1 LILGVVRGSVPAI
14 SKLVTLGN
22 IDPIIYA
29 GSITLG
35 GGLLLFCINTVMGQT
50 IAPTS
55 HMIKFSI
62 IGGLIGIA
70 FPHIIF
76 FIGIKSVDV
85 GIASA
90 MISGIPILIYLLSI
104 ICRQE
109 IFSLRRLIGVAFGF
123 GGVALIAMGA
133 LTENM
138 LLSAPFLGLALILL
152 STFFYAT
159 NVIYISIFLPTNIL
173 KIQAASWMMIFG
185 SAPIWVYV
193 LLGYDTGIII
203 ENVTNSAFRYVLV
216 HCVISGA
223 AYWLSFQIIA
233 NHGPV
238 IYSVAAYLMVVF
250 GIIIGVLGFQ
260 ENYTNAD
267 LSGVALIL
275 IGVLIVT
282 LKSHQ
287 KLTDPKLEP
296 PQT

>member
-1 LILGVVRGSVPAI
+1 MRGSVPAI

-35 GGLLLFCINTVMGQT
+35 GGVLLFCINTAMGRT
-50 IAPTS
+50 ITPTVD
-55 HMIKFSI
+55 MIKFSI
-62 IGGLIGIA
+62 IGGFIGIA

-76 FIGIKSVDV
+76 FIGIKNVDV

-90 MISGIPILIYLLSI
+90 MISGIPILIYILSI

-109 IFSLRRLIGVAFGF
+109 KFSLRRLIGVAFGF
-123 GGVALIAMGA
+123 GGVTLIATGA
-133 LTENM
+133 LTEGM
-138 LLSAPFLGLALILL
+138 LLSAPLLGLALILL

-159 NVIYISIFLPTNIL
+159 NVLYISVFLPPNIS
-173 KIQAASWMMIFG
+173 KMQAAAWMMIFG
-185 SAPIWVYV
+185 SAPIWAYII
-193 LLGYDTGIII
+193 LGYDTEMII
-203 ENVTNSAFRYVLV
+203 ENVTNNTFRYVLV
-216 HCVISGA
+216 HCVVSGV

-233 NHGPV
+233 TQGPV
-238 IYSVAAYLMVVF
+238 IYSTAAYLMVVF
-250 GIIIGVLGFQ
+250 GIVIGVLGFQ
-260 ENYTNAD
+260 ESYTYTD
-267 LSGVALIL
+267 LTGIGLIL

-287 KLTDPKLEP
+287 KLTEPKLEP

>member
-1 LILGVVRGSVPAI
+1 MRGSVPAI

-35 GGLLLFCINTVMGQT
+35 GGVLLFCINTAMGRT
-50 IAPTS
+50 ITPTVD
-55 HMIKFSI
+55 MIKFSI
-62 IGGLIGIA
+62 IGGFIGIA

-76 FIGIKSVDV
+76 FIGIKNVDV

-90 MISGIPILIYLLSI
+90 MISGIPILIYILSI

-109 IFSLRRLIGVAFGF
+109 KFSLRRLIGVAFGF
-123 GGVALIAMGA
+123 GGVTLIATGA
-133 LTENM
+133 LTEGM
-138 LLSAPFLGLALILL
+138 LLSAPLLGLALILL

-159 NVIYISIFLPTNIL
+159 NVLYISVFLPPNIS
-173 KIQAASWMMIFG
+173 KMQAAAWMMIFG
-185 SAPIWVYV
+185 SAPIWAYII
-193 LLGYDTGIII
+193 LGYDTEMII
-203 ENVTNSAFRYVLV
+203 ENVTNNTFRYVLV
-216 HCVISGA
+216 HCVVSGV

-233 NHGPV
+233 THGPV
-238 IYSVAAYLMVVF
+238 IYSTAAYLMVVF
-250 GIIIGVLGFQ
+250 GIVIGVLGFQ
-260 ENYTNAD
+260 ESYTYTD
-267 LSGVALIL
+267 LTGIGLIL

-287 KLTDPKLEP
+287 KLTEPKLEP

>member
-1 LILGVVRGSVPAI
+1 MRGSVPAI

-35 GGLLLFCINTVMGQT
+35 GGVLLFCINTAMGRT
-50 IAPTS
+50 ITPTVD
-55 HMIKFSI
+55 MIKFSI
-62 IGGLIGIA
+62 IGGFIGIA

-76 FIGIKSVDV
+76 FIGIKNVDV

-90 MISGIPILIYLLSI
+90 MISGIPILIYILSI

-109 IFSLRRLIGVAFGF
+109 KFSLRRLIGVAFGF
-123 GGVALIAMGA
+123 GGVTLIATGA
-133 LTENM
+133 LTEGM

-159 NVIYISIFLPTNIL
+159 NVLYISVFLPPNIS
-173 KIQAASWMMIFG
+173 KMQAAAWMMIFG
-185 SAPIWVYV
+185 SAPIWAYII
-193 LLGYDTGIII
+193 LGYDTEMII
-203 ENVTNSAFRYVLV
+203 ENVTNNTFRYVLV
-216 HCVISGA
+216 HCVVSGV

-233 NHGPV
+233 THGPV
-238 IYSVAAYLMVVF
+238 IYSTAAYLMVVF
-250 GIIIGVLGFQ
+250 GIVIGVLGFQ
-260 ENYTNAD
+260 ESYTYTD
-267 LSGVALIL
+267 LTGIGLIL

-287 KLTDPKLEP
+287 KLTEPKLEP

>member
-1 LILGVVRGSVPAI
+1 MRGSVPAI

-35 GGLLLFCINTVMGQT
+35 GGVLLFCINMAMGRT
-50 IAPTS
+50 ITPTI
-55 HMIKFSI
+55 HLIKFSI
-62 IGGLIGIA
+62 IGGFVGIA

-109 IFSLRRLIGVAFGF
+109 NFSLRRLIGVAFGF
-123 GGVALIAMGA
+123 GGVTLIAIGA
-133 LTENM
+133 LTDGM

-159 NVIYISIFLPTNIL
+159 NVIYISVFLKPNIP
-173 KIQAASWMMIFG
+173 KMHAAAWMMIFG
-185 SAPIWVYV
+185 SAPIWAYI
-193 LLGYDTGIII
+193 LLGFDPEIII
-203 ENVTNSAFRYVLV
+203 ENVTNKAFRYVLI
-216 HCVISGA
+216 HCVVSGV

-233 NHGPV
+233 THGPV
-238 IYSVAAYLMVVF
+238 IYSVAAYFMVVF
-250 GIIIGVLGFQ
+250 GIIIGVLGFH
-260 ENYTNAD
+260 ESYTNAD
-267 LSGVALIL
+267 LAGIGLIL
-275 IGVLIVT
+275 IGVLTVT
-282 LKSHQ
+282 LKNHQ

>member
-1 LILGVVRGSVPAI
+1 MGRM
-14 SKLVTLGN
+14 
-22 IDPIIYA
+22 
-29 GSITLG
+29 ITP
-35 GGLLLFCINTVMGQT
+35 TVD
-50 IAPTS
+50 
-55 HMIKFSI
+55 MIKFSI
-62 IGGLIGIA
+62 IGGFIGIA

-90 MISGIPILIYLLSI
+90 MISGTPILIYILSI

-109 IFSLRRLIGVAFGF
+109 NFSLRRLIGVAFGF
-123 GGVALIAMGA
+123 GGVTLIATGA
-133 LTENM
+133 LTDGM
-138 LLSAPFLGLALILL
+138 LLTAPFLGLALILL

-159 NVIYISIFLPTNIL
+159 NVIYISVFLPPNIL
-173 KIQAASWMMIFG
+173 KMQAAAWMMIFG
-185 SAPIWVYV
+185 SVPIWAYII
-193 LLGYDTGIII
+193 LGYDTEIII
-203 ENVTNSAFRYVLV
+203 ENVTNNAFRYVLV
-216 HCVISGA
+216 HCVISGI

-233 NHGPV
+233 AHGPV

-260 ENYTNAD
+260 ESYTNAD
-267 LSGVALIL
+267 LTGIALIL

>member
-1 LILGVVRGSVPAI
+1 MRGSVPAI

-22 IDPIIYA
+22 IDPVIYA

-35 GGLLLFCINTVMGQT
+35 GGVLLFCINTAMGR
-50 IAPTS
+50 TS
-55 HMIKFSI
+55 ALTSNMIKFSI

-109 IFSLRRLIGVAFGF
+109 KFSLRRLIGVAFGF
-123 GGVALIAMGA
+123 GGVTLIAIGA
-133 LTENM
+133 LTDGM

-159 NVIYISIFLPTNIL
+159 NVIYISVFLPPNIP
-173 KIQAASWMMIFG
+173 KMQAAAWMMIFG
-185 SAPIWVYV
+185 SVPIWVYIV
-193 LLGYDTGIII
+193 LGYDTAIIV
-203 ENVTNSAFRYVLV
+203 ENVTNNAFRYVLV
-216 HCVISGA
+216 HCVISGV

-233 NHGPV
+233 THGPV

-260 ENYTNAD
+260 ESYTNAD
-267 LSGVALIL
+267 LSGIALIL
-275 IGVLIVT
+275 IGVLTVT